1 MADPSEGAVRIGMVW
16 EERGVYS
23 RHEQKCEVKQR
34 GW

>member
-1 MADPSEGAVRIGMVW
+1 MADLSEGAVRIGMVW
-16 EERGVYS
+16 GERGVYS